1 MVKNKA
7 VIVAAKEQISSD
19 LAGESVILQLSTGIY
34 YGLNQVG
41 ASIWNLIQESKT
53 VEEIK
58 NAILEEYEV
67 EPEQCDRDLLALLQE
82 LEAKGLIEVKNEV
95 VV

>member
-82 LEAKGLIEVKNEV
+82 LESKGLIEVKNEV